1 MLDIGPGT
9 PGRVKISISPPCRF
23 RPARPFAPGR
33 LFHPTGVLANGTI
46 ERIAA
51 TGEGLP
57 MVPAE
62 AGGPGLQGVGL
73 QQRRDQTGNLA
84 VTGEENLR
92 AVESTETRCWTCLSP
107 SGPVR
112 IDSPAAV
119 NRSNVHGA
127 ERFEF
132 VVGYRFLRV
141 HTRDEAV
148 VATLLRPPGIR
159 FSSRVRSG
167 AMIVNSAVSSNGV
180 WGGPPRSHARGT
192 RCSTAILLDDGG
204 AEELTVHGSEA
215 FELVVVQLVASV
227 EPDVGELL
235 RPLHVL
241 EHRENTEDVVLVDV
255 RDHQD
260 VDGPG
265 AASVANPS
273 PGGRTASALPH

>member
-1 MLDIGPGT
+1 MPPRRGILRT
-9 PGRVKISISPPCRF
+9 STCRSPS
-23 RPARPFAPGR
+23 
-33 LFHPTGVLANGTI
+33 
-46 ERIAA
+46 
-51 TGEGLP
+51 
-57 MVPAE
+57 
-62 AGGPGLQGVGL
+62 
-73 QQRRDQTGNLA
+73 
-84 VTGEENLR
+84 EENLR
-92 AVESTETRCWTCLSP
+92 AVESTETRCWTCRSP
-107 SGPVR
+107 GGPVR

-235 RPLHVL
+235 RRSTSLSIARTPRMWSWSTCVITKTSMGRARRLL
-241 EHRENTEDVVLVDV
+241 RTRPRVDE
-255 RDHQD
+255 RLWLCLTSKR
-260 VDGPG
+260 G
-265 AASVANPS
+265 
-273 PGGRTASALPH
+273 